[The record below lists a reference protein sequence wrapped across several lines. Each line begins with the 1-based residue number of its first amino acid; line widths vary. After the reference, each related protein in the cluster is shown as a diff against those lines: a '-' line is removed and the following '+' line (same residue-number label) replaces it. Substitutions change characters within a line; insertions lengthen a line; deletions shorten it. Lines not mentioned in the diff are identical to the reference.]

1 MADQIAF
8 ITLLGQA
15 VSIFS
20 NASPISFFWILLVVF
35 LQRGADI
42 PPENDV
48 TAIAAEDDKEGG
60 STKWFMR
67 AATLFFCVSLTGAAI
82 LPVPQQYDPQT
93 VQAPGP
99 RQAPGPGQKGGEG
112 SSSIFRGLPDG
123 SKVNSLDI

>member
-1 MADQIAF
+1 VADQIAF

-48 TAIAAEDDKEGG
+48 TPIAAEDDKEGG
-60 STKWFMR
+60 TVHR
-67 AATLFFCVSLTGAAI
+67 YI
-82 LPVPQQYDPQT
+82 L
-93 VQAPGP
+93 
-99 RQAPGPGQKGGEG
+99 E
-112 SSSIFRGLPDG
+112 IL
-123 SKVNSLDI
+123 NL